1 MTVCARRGVPDRRP
15 FGAALR
21 RAPVALLLA
30 AVVFAGA
37 APAEAGEPARPAPA
51 RRGPLEMRDQWLLAQ
66 SRLTL
71 PALAPDPLGDG
82 KTRVAVE
89 LAWGSD
95 FGWSPGR
102 RRDTT
107 DYLVDGEHRTL
118 TLDAR
123 HGLTP
128 ALTVGVRLPLHW
140 RGGGILDGIIDWF
153 HGWTGLPGGAR
164 PLFPVDQLRVEWAD
178 PTRGY
183 IRWDADAGSGLGNA
197 EVLGHWAV
205 RRGEPGGWA
214 VALAGRGTLPTGTAS
229 FAPGGFEAGAQVLA
243 ASAVHRNVDV
253 YAGAGGTAHPR
264 RAVAGVEYAPWRGH
278 GFVAA
283 EWRPAARCSVLV
295 ELDASTRLV
304 ENLPGYP
311 GWQGYFRL
319 GASIDASER
328 WRLHGGFVEG
338 IKSQQATTDFGIVAG
353 VSRTF

>member
-1 MTVCARRGVPDRRP
+1 MSRCGR
-15 FGAALR
+15 ALS
-21 RAPVALLLA
+21 AGLLA
-30 AVVFAGA
+30 VLAVGPV
-37 APAEAGEPARPAPA
+37 EAGESLRPVPV
-51 RRGPLEMRDQWLLAQ
+51 RRGPLEIRDQWLLAQ

-82 KTRVAVE
+82 NTRLGVH

-95 FGWSPGR
+95 FGWSPGP

-107 DYLVDGEHRTL
+107 RYLVDGEHRTL
-118 TLDAR
+118 SFDVR

-128 ALTVGVRLPLHW
+128 ALTVGLRLPLHW
-140 RGGGILDGIIDWF
+140 RGGGIMDGIIDWF

-164 PLFPVDQLRVEWAD
+164 PRFPADQLRVEWAD
-178 PTRGY
+178 PVRGSV
-183 IRWDADAGSGLGNA
+183 RWDARGGTGLGNA
-197 EVLGHWAV
+197 EVLGHWAF
-205 RRGEPGGWA
+205 RRGDPGGWA
-214 VALAGRGTLPTGTAS
+214 GALVVRGTLPTGTGA
-229 FAPGGFEAGAQVLA
+229 FAPGGVEAGAQLLS
-243 ASAVHRNVDV
+243 ASPLHRNVDL

-278 GFVAA
+278 GFLAV
-283 EWRPAARCSVLV
+283 EWRPAGRCSVVV
-295 ELDASTRLV
+295 EVDASTRLV

-319 GASIDASER
+319 GASLDAWER

-338 IKSQQATTDFGIVAG
+338 IKNQHATTDFGIVAG